1 MLVRIFF
8 IDLYQHWTVSCLFL
22 NFLSISVALL
32 YSNTPHITI
41 RVPNPDRNV
50 TGLPNSRTDNQ
61 INRARFAVFATLQKN
76 MHIIVVCEK
85 QRLCIIFSVYL
96 YSP

>member
-22 NFLSISVALL
+22 IFLSISVALL

-50 TGLPNSRTDNQ
+50 TGLPKSRTDSQ
-61 INRARFAVFATLQKN
+61 ISNARFPVFATLENKKYIN
-76 MHIIVVCEK
+76 LMDLWPNSIINA
-85 QRLCIIFSVYL
+85 FSI
-96 YSP
+96 SF